1 MRAFLKALILWA
13 LADGKPY
20 KHDPSA
26 LDDESAQK
34 AEK

>member
-20 KHDPSA
+20 KHDPRA
-26 LDDESAQK
+26 LDDEASK
-34 AEK
+34 